1 MDLSLQSI
9 KTNSWI
15 TVKKNM
21 SALQWVVNLTPQYSH
36 VTLVSGYPTW
46 QLSIDYYM
54 DARKDVSLSIRCF
67 WGKA

>member
-15 TVKKNM
+15 TVKKKNM
-21 SALQWVVNLTPQYSH
+21 SALQWVVNT
-36 VTLVSGYPTW
+36 VTLVSEYPIW

-54 DARKDVSLSIRCF
+54 DIQKDGSLSIRHFCV
-67 WGKA
+67 KA

>member
-15 TVKKNM
+15 TVKKKH
-21 SALQWVVNLTPQYSH
+21 VCTP
-36 VTLVSGYPTW
+36 VSCKHCEYPIW

-54 DARKDVSLSIRCF
+54 DIQKDGSLSIRRF
-67 WGKA
+67 SVKA